1 MNTLIT
7 DRKQKKACLY
17 PLKASSHED

>member
-17 PLKASSHED
+17 HSKASSHDD